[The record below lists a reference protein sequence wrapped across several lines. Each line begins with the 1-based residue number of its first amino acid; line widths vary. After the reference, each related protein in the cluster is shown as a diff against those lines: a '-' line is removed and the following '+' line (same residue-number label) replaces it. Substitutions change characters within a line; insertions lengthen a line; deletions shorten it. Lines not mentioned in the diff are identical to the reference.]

1 MSSDQRLRGSTP
13 PQRNFPYMNDE
24 RFRSISAIGAIALF
38 VIFAV
43 IVYGHVFSNGLCCAD
58 DSMYATVAKNLAFG
72 KGYVQSTPLD
82 GSIGPRPFDPAV
94 GTGPTVI
101 IPAAAL
107 VYVVGN
113 VPWAPGF
120 ATATISLSL
129 LLFLAFVLL
138 CNTNAG
144 GAYVCT
150 SILLLYS
157 LTAGI
162 HFEHWYS
169 LLGETPAA
177 LLCVAGAG
185 VLARHPE
192 RRSSILVASLLYGL
206 ALMTKLLSLLAFIP
220 VAVRLLFTAMRSQD
234 RNRHLTNCVLS
245 AIAFAT
251 PFALFEVWKVHVL
264 GPQLY
269 QQNTMEF
276 LAFFKAQSTAAN
288 GGSGNIAAVI
298 MQALN

>member
-1 MSSDQRLRGSTP
+1 MNNEIFFSQNSDRYLQL
-13 PQRNFPYMNDE
+13 
-24 RFRSISAIGAIALF
+24 AAVLLL

-82 GSIGPRPFDPAV
+82 GSIGVRPFDPAV

-101 IPAAAL
+101 IPAAAF

-129 LLFLAFVLL
+129 LLFLAFILL
-138 CNTNAG
+138 RRTSGG

-177 LLCVAGAG
+177 FLCVAGAG
-185 VLARHPE
+185 VLAKKPD
-192 RRSSILVASLLYGL
+192 RRSSIIVASLLYGL
-206 ALMTKLLSLLAFIP
+206 ALMAKLLSLLAFIP
-220 VAVRLLFTAMRSQD
+220 IAVWLIRS
-234 RNRHLTNCVLS
+234 
-245 AIAFAT
+245 A
-251 PFALFEVWKVHVL
+251 VHRR
-264 GPQLY
+264 
-269 QQNTMEF
+269 
-276 LAFFKAQSTAAN
+276 
-288 GGSGNIAAVI
+288 
-298 MQALN
+298 